1 MSEELSDL
9 IGDVY
14 DAALDPALWPEVL
27 EKSSQFVGGG
37 SASLYSKD
45 SVNKTANLNHVVGVE
60 PRYIQNY
67 QEKYVKIDPT
77 TSGFFFFDVGEI
89 VSIEDILPVH
99 EFLESRFYKE
109 WAQPRGWVDTAT
121 AVLEKSGTS
130 YAVFSVFRHERDGMV
145 DDAARGRM
153 RLLAPHVRR
162 AMLIG
167 KTIQFNRAEAATLAD
182 TLDSLAAALFLVDA
196 TGRLI
201 EANVSGHSMLAEGS
215 VLRATGGR
223 LVANEQ
229 GADQALRN
237 TFAGAEGGGAGL
249 GTQGIA
255 VPLVGNDGQRY
266 LAHVLPLTSGARRK
280 AGVGYAAVAAVFVR
294 KVQLETPAAPEVM
307 AKFYGLTPSEL
318 RVLLAVF
325 ESGSVSGIAD
335 ALGISE
341 ATAKTHLHRL
351 FAKTS
356 TKRQAD
362 LVKLVAGFASPG
374 RAPCRRC
381 CEPCR

>member
-1 MSEELSDL
+1 MSEKWLSAL
-9 IGDVY
+9 IGDIY

-27 EKSSQFVGGG
+27 EKSSTFVGGG

-45 SVNKTANLNHVVGVE
+45 SVSKTANINYAVGME
-60 PRYIQNY
+60 TRYIQCY
-67 QEKYVKIDPT
+67 EEKYVKIDPT
-77 TSGFFFFDVGEI
+77 TPGFFFFDVGEI
-89 VSIEDILPVH
+89 ISIEDILPVQ
-99 EFLESRFYKE
+99 EFLETRFYRE

-145 DDAARGRM
+145 DDAVRDRM
-153 RLLAPHVRR
+153 RLIVPHIRR

-167 KTIQFNRAEAATLAD
+167 KTIQLKRAEAATLAD
-182 TLDSLAAALFLVDA
+182 TLDSLAASLFLVDA

-201 EANVSGHSMLAEGS
+201 EANISGHAMLAEGT
-215 VLRATGGR
+215 VLRASGGR
-223 LVANEQ
+223 LIANEQ
-229 GADQALRN
+229 TAEQTLRDA
-237 TFAGAEGGGAGL
+237 FAGAEGGDASL

-255 VPLVGNDGQRY
+255 VPLVGTDGQRY
-266 LAHVLPLTSGARRK
+266 LAHILPLTSGARRK
-280 AGVGYAAVAAVFVR
+280 AGVRYAAAAAMFVR
-294 KVQLETPAAPEVM
+294 KAQLETPAAPEVM
-307 AKFYGLTPSEL
+307 AKLYGLTPSEL

-341 ATAKTHLHRL
+341 GTAKTHLRRL
-351 FAKTS
+351 FGKTN

-362 LVKLVAGFASPG
+362 LVKLVAGFAGPG
-374 RAPCRRC
+374 R
-381 CEPCR
+381 